1 MTGHGRSAVES
12 RGTRAAV
19 EIRAVNHRFLDV
31 KLRGSQLSPELEEAV
46 MGAVRKRLERGAVQM
61 TVRAEQRGEATT
73 LQLDREA
80 ARRVHAEL
88 SALRAELGIDE
99 PVTLALIC
107 SQPGVLV
114 VRPNG
119 SSQASP
125 DTLTE
130 TSPEDTSPASP
141 DESPGALSIASL
153 AESADEH
160 RSKLT
165 AACVLDAVEQALAA
179 LARMRETEGAA
190 LARELDG
197 RLGRLSAMVDE
208 IAAHAE
214 SAPGEASRRLEERLA
229 RLLEGTAVAISPER
243 LAQEVAMLADR
254 LDVTEEIVRLR
265 SHIEHTR
272 AMCRESAG
280 AVGRRLDF
288 LVQEMGRELNTIAS
302 KSHTLAIS
310 RTVVDARAE
319 LEKIREQ
326 VQNIE

>member
-1 MTGHGRSAVES
+1 MTGHGRSVVES

-46 MGAVRKRLERGAVQM
+46 MGAVRKRMERGAVQM
-61 TVRAEQRGEATT
+61 TVRAEQRGEATAP
-73 LQLDREA
+73 QLDREA

-114 VRPNG
+114 TRPNG
-119 SSQASP
+119 NSEGSP
-125 DTLTE
+125 E
-130 TSPEDTSPASP
+130 TSPETSPEASGDAP
-141 DESPGALSIASL
+141 GESPGT
-153 AESADEH
+153 H
-160 RSKLT
+160 RSKQI
-165 AACVLDAVEQALAA
+165 AACVLEAVEEALAA
-179 LARMRETEGAA
+179 LVRMRETEGAA

-229 RLLEGTAVAISPER
+229 RLMEGTAVAISPER
-243 LAQEVAMLADR
+243 LAQEVAILADR

-272 AMCRESAG
+272 AMCRDGAG
-280 AVGRRLDF
+280 GMGRRLDF

>member
-1 MTGHGRSAVES
+1 MTGYGRSAVES

-19 EIRAVNHRFLDV
+19 EIRAVNHRFLDI
-31 KLRGSQLSPELEEAV
+31 KLRGSALSPELEEAV

-61 TVRAEQRGEATT
+61 MVRAEQRGEMPAP
-73 LQLDREA
+73 QIDREA

-88 SALRAELGIDE
+88 SALRVELGIDE

-114 VRPNG
+114 ARVDEG
-119 SSQASP
+119 SA
-125 DTLTE
+125 
-130 TSPEDTSPASP
+130 AAA
-141 DESPGALSIASL
+141 ESPSQPSSL
-153 AESADEH
+153 AMGEPPGKH
-160 RSKLT
+160 T
-165 AACVLDAVEQALAA
+165 TACVLDAVEQALVA
-179 LARMRETEGAA
+179 LVRMRETEGAV
-190 LARELDG
+190 LARDLEG

-214 SAPGEASRRLEERLA
+214 SAPGEVRRRLEERLA
-229 RLLEGTAVAISPER
+229 RLLEGGAVAVSPER
-243 LAQEVAMLADR
+243 LAQEVAILADR

-265 SHIEHTR
+265 SHIEHCR

-288 LVQEMGRELNTIAS
+288 LVQEMGRELNTISS

-310 RTVVDARAE
+310 RAVVEARAE

>member
-1 MTGHGRSAVES
+1 M
-12 RGTRAAV
+12 

-114 VRPNG
+114 ARPNG
-119 SSQASP
+119 SPEASA
-125 DTLTE
+125 E
-130 TSPEDTSPASP
+130 TSPGEP
-141 DESPGALSIASL
+141 PGALSIASL

>member
-61 TVRAEQRGEATT
+61 MVRAEQRGEATS
-73 LQLDREA
+73 LQIDREA

-88 SALRAELGIDE
+88 GALRAELGIDE

-114 VRPNG
+114 ARPNG
-119 SSQASP
+119 SSEASP
-125 DTLTE
+125 DP
-130 TSPEDTSPASP
+130 SGDPP
-141 DESPGALSIASL
+141 DESPG
-153 AESADEH
+153 ESPDDH
-160 RSKLT
+160 RSKQT
-165 AACVLDAVEQALAA
+165 TTCVLDAVEQALAA
-179 LARMRETEGAA
+179 LVRMRETEGQA
-190 LARELDG
+190 LARDLDG
-197 RLGRLSAMVDE
+197 RLGKLSAMVDE
-208 IAAHAE
+208 IEAHAD

-229 RLLEGTAVAISPER
+229 
-243 LAQEVAMLADR
+243 QEVAILVDR
-254 LDVTEEIVRLR
+254 LDVTEELVRLR

-272 AMCRESAG
+272 AMCRESDG

-302 KSHTLAIS
+302 KSHTLAIA

>member
-31 KLRGSQLSPELEEAV
+31 KLRGTLLAPELEEAV
-46 MGAVRKRLERGAVQM
+46 MGAVRKRLERGAVQV
-61 TVRAEQRGEATT
+61 TVRAEQRGEARA
-73 LQLDREA
+73 LHIDHEA

-114 VRPNG
+114 ARPAQSSENG
-119 SSQASP
+119 
-125 DTLTE
+125 DVG
-130 TSPEDTSPASP
+130 
-141 DESPGALSIASL
+141 DEPL
-153 AESADEH
+153 DEAAVEA
-160 RSKLT
+160 RGKQIS
-165 AACVLDAVEQALAA
+165 ACVLEALEQALVA
-179 LARMRETEGAA
+179 LVRMRETEGAL
-190 LARELDG
+190 LARDLDG
-197 RLGRLSAMVDE
+197 RLSRLSVMVDE
-208 IAAHAE
+208 ISVHAE
-214 SAPGEASRRLEERLA
+214 SAPGEACRRLEERLA
-229 RLLEGTAVAISPER
+229 RLLEGSAVAIPPER
-243 LAQEVAMLADR
+243 LAQEAALLADR

-272 AMCRESAG
+272 AMCSESAG

-302 KSHTLAIS
+302 KSHTLPIS
-310 RTVVDARAE
+310 RAVVDARAE